1 MNRKNILAN
10 ISIILFIVLF
20 IVGCTA
26 NNESSN
32 NVVSLDFLI
41 TPEQLKMHSDSQLK
55 ELKEVESKVIA
66 NTELMK
72 KKYDDI
78 SKMSEEDLKIQE
90 GILKQ
95 FMDVLNSGKVI
106 ENKNTIENIF
116 NQLKELEGIYVDS
129 FGEEVVVKI
138 ELIENPETESVVSL
152 DNAYLREFMLLED
165 GNMVIPKGI
174 MKESTTGLE
183 PTGKIEY
190 IKVTLTDKLKS
201 ELEELVQD

>member
-10 ISIILFIVLF
+10 ISIILFIILF
-20 IVGCTA
+20 IVGCTP

-41 TPEQLKMHSDSQLK
+41 TPEQLKMHSDSQLE

-138 ELIENPETESVVSL
+138 ELIENLETESVVSL

>member
-1 MNRKNILAN
+1 MNGKNILLN
-10 ISIILFIVLF
+10 VGIILCLGLF
-20 IVGCTA
+20 IVGCTPK
-26 NNESSN
+26 NKSSN
-32 NVVSLDFLI
+32 NVSLEFLI
-41 TPEQLKMHSDSQLK
+41 TPEQLRMHSDSQLK
-55 ELKEVESKVIA
+55 ELKEVESKAIES
-66 NTELMK
+66 TELMK
-72 KKYDDI
+72 EKYDDI

-95 FMDVLNSGKVI
+95 FMDVLSSGKAI
-106 ENKNTIENIF
+106 ESKKTIENIF

-129 FGEEVVVKI
+129 FEEEVVVKI

-165 GNMVIPKGI
+165 GNIVIPKGI

-190 IKVTLTDKLKS
+190 IKVKLPEELKS
-201 ELEELVQD
+201 EFEELAKD